1 MPIWS
6 MADKYTFTNSL
17 LLRKTQSTKIFLHKY
32 CIKFCCAAIKSAV
45 FLAVSQNLSLSARKS
60 RHFLATVLFQS
71 SSAIK
76 KPEFLA
82 AIQTSSS
89 MARNKPVFLASS

>member
-17 LLRKTQSTKIFLHKY
+17 LLRKTQSTKILLHQY
-32 CIKFCCAAIKSAV
+32 YILVIIKSYWVARKKPV
-45 FLAVSQNLSLSARKS
+45 FLAADY
-60 RHFLATVLFQS
+60 FQP

>member
-1 MPIWS
+1 
-6 MADKYTFTNSL
+6 MAL
-17 LLRKTQSTKIFLHKY
+17 
-32 CIKFCCAAIKSAV
+32 
-45 FLAVSQNLSLSARKS
+45 FLAADYLQP
-60 RHFLATVLFQS
+60 